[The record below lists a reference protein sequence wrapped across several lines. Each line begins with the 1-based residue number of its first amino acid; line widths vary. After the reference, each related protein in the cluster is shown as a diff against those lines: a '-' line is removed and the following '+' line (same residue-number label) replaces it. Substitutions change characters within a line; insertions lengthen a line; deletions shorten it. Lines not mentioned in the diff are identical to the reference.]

1 MEEKAIYKTNYDV
14 NEDKKVER
22 VRQLALIMKETGLTA
37 LEYTADH
44 VKMERPAVGGVV
56 VSDTTAMPTAMSEST
71 AVLQETSAAAGVAV
85 NSPMVGVFYS
95 SPGTDKDPYVS
106 VGDKV
111 TAGDVLCIIEAM
123 KMMNEI
129 TAEHD
134 GVITEICVAN
144 KDAVE
149 YGQILFRIDNK

>member
-44 VKMERPAVGGVV
+44 VKMERPAAGGVV
-56 VSDTTAMPTAMSEST
+56 VSDTAAMPVSEST

-95 SPGTDKDPYVS
+95 SPGTDKDPYVAI
-106 VGDKV
+106 GDKV